1 MSDRI
6 VRILG
11 APSSAGAY
19 APGQE
24 DAPAAL
30 RDAGLVR
37 RLAEAGL
44 EVLRPNSDLPRFGW
58 RPDRVDPRAQN
69 LAAVVAAAAGVRD
82 AAAAAL
88 GRRELALVLGG
99 DCTVGVGA
107 VAASVL
113 QGGETGVVYL
123 DMHAD
128 LNTPAS
134 VIDGALDWMGVA
146 HMLAL
151 EGCRPALRDIGPRT
165 PLLEPGQIVVL
176 GHEPS
181 QATAWER
188 ETIARLGVACIAAE
202 DLRADPGAAAAE
214 ALSRLSPGCTRLV
227 IHFDVDVVDFTD
239 APLSENTGRN
249 IGVPLTAAL
258 DALAAVAA
266 DGRTAALTVT
276 ELNPAHAAAEAGTLG
291 RLCDGIAR
299 ALSGCGQI
307 PGDPPHG
314 GAATRPTG

>member
-6 VRILG
+6 VWMVG

-30 RDAGLVR
+30 RAAGLVR
-37 RLAEAGL
+37 RLGEAGL
-44 EVLRPNSDLPRFGW
+44 EVLRPSADLPRFAW

-69 LAAVVAAAAGVRD
+69 LAAVVAAATGVRD
-82 AAAAAL
+82 SAAAAM
-88 GRRELALVLGG
+88 GRGELALVLGG
-99 DCTVGVGA
+99 DCTVGVGT

-151 EGCRPALRDIGPRT
+151 DGSRPALRDIGPRT
-165 PLLEPGQIVVL
+165 PLLDPGQIVVL

-188 ETIARLGVACIAAE
+188 VTIARLGVACVAAD
-202 DLRADPGAAAAE
+202 DLRADPAAAAAE
-214 ALSRLSPGCTRLV
+214 ALRLLPPGCTRLL
-227 IHFDVDVVDFTD
+227 IHFDVDVVDFID

-249 IGVPLTAAL
+249 IGVPLAAAIAAL
-258 DALAAVAA
+258 AVVAG
-266 DGRTAALTVT
+266 DERVAALTVT
-276 ELNPAHAAAEAGTLG
+276 ELNPAHAAAEPGTLE
-291 RLCDGIAR
+291 RLCEGIAR
-299 ALSGCGQI
+299 SL
-307 PGDPPHG
+307 G
-314 GAATRPTG
+314 GAAARPTR